1 MKYISVLFCLLTT
14 TLSAAIPPGQWQCL
28 AFDEQEHSYE
38 ALGMSMQQ
46 AMHAAATLCKM
57 KTKQS
62 KTCKTAQSFCEQGP
76 LSLIEDRCLVSDEN
90 GRSWNTTGQNACKTA
105 IELCNEY
112 QFLHGIESQ
121 CSVKHN

>member
-1 MKYISVLFCLLTT
+1 MKYITVLLCLLAT
-14 TLSAAIPPGQWQCL
+14 TLSAGIPPGQWQCL

-38 ALGMSMQQ
+38 ALGNSMQQ
-46 AMHAAATLCKM
+46 AIQAAAIRCKDES
-57 KTKQS
+57 KQS
-62 KTCKTAQSFCEQGP
+62 KSCKTAQSFCEQGP

-90 GRSWNTTGQNACKTA
+90 GRSWNTTGLDACKTA

-121 CSVKHN
+121 CSVKHS